1 MGLVLKGPD
10 HAIRSTQGIG
20 SLPIVTGTGMIVPA
34 NSLAD
39 IEVTVGPSEIRHMER
54 TRTVTLQIRPAKQIP
69 LETAISTLQTE
80 VFDTLRAKGL
90 PEGIKLTLSGAA
102 ANLTKTWNALKLN
115 LLVAIVIVYLVMAVL
130 FESLLF
136 PLVILLSV
144 PLATAGGVAGLRLLN
159 ITVAQ
164 PLDMMT
170 MLGFVILIGIVVN
183 NAILLV
189 DQTLKH
195 FRGDG
200 MSPRDSIL
208 AATRS
213 RMRPIFMS
221 TLTSVFGLLPL
232 VIFPGAGS
240 ELYKGLGSVVV
251 GGLTLSAVL
260 TLAIIPLLL
269 AVLLKSP
276 VKKPNLAGNAQEP
289 KPAE

>member
-1 MGLVLKGPD
+1 
-10 HAIRSTQGIG
+10 
-20 SLPIVTGTGMIVPA
+20 
-34 NSLAD
+34 
-39 IEVTVGPSEIRHMER
+39 
-54 TRTVTLQIRPAKQIP
+54 
-69 LETAISTLQTE
+69 
-80 VFDTLRAKGL
+80 
-90 PEGIKLTLSGAA
+90 
-102 ANLTKTWNALKLN
+102 
-115 LLVAIVIVYLVMAVL
+115 
-130 FESLLF
+130 
-136 PLVILLSV
+136 
-144 PLATAGGVAGLRLLN
+144 
-159 ITVAQ
+159 
-164 PLDMMT
+164 
-170 MLGFVILIGIVVN
+170 
-183 NAILLV
+183 
-189 DQTLKH
+189 
-195 FRGDG
+195 